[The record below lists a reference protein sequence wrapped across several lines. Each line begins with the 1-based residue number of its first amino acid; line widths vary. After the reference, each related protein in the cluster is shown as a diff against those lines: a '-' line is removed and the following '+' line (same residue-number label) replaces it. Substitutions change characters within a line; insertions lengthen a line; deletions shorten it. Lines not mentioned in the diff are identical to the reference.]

1 MANLDVDSSFT
12 SIALDE
18 NLSTIFLLTTY
29 TMATQISLTSQNMT
43 FVICLRPF
51 KINCSSS
58 SASITIVFISADYL
72 PLNDKISKLLFLQIF
87 WKQIYFFNIWKK
99 HLKEKFTYSLTHH
112 SISVWQFFAYV
123 FYLSV
128 HYFKFVFS
136 PISITHMHT
145 LILICTAL
153 DFIYHKVCSSC

>member
-87 WKQIYFFNIWKK
+87 
-99 HLKEKFTYSLTHH
+99 
-112 SISVWQFFAYV
+112 
-123 FYLSV
+123 
-128 HYFKFVFS
+128 
-136 PISITHMHT
+136 
-145 LILICTAL
+145 
-153 DFIYHKVCSSC
+153 